1 MRLIDADKID
11 FREVFEGYSDSAKDM
26 RAAAEELI
34 DRQPVFYT
42 ESLIAELER
51 KPKEESTLPK
61 TKRRIYISGPI
72 TGTADYMERFDR
84 AEKEIEA
91 AGHEAVNPAKV
102 MAQLPSSVTWEEC
115 MQLSFAMLDICDG
128 IYLMEGWKDSKGA
141 VMELHHAVRH
151 EKTVICK
158 EECHHVFHCAGG
170 RSMPEGWGGL

>member
-42 ESLIAELER
+42 ESLIAELEG
-51 KPKEESTLPK
+51 KPKEEITLPK

-91 AGHEAVNPAKV
+91 AGHEAVNPAKAA
-102 MAQLPSSVTWEEC
+102 AQLPPSVTWEQY
-115 MQLSFAMLDICDG
+115 MQLSMILLRMCDAVC
-128 IYLMEGWKDSKGA
+128 LLEGWQGSKGA
-141 VMELHHAVRH
+141 VMEMEYAAGQGKTAAG
-151 EKTVICK
+151 EKEIC
-158 EECHHVFHCAGG
+158 
-170 RSMPEGWGGL
+170 L